1 MGNGSNSGNG
11 RNNLPALTNETI
23 GELIAVQKQQLTIR
37 LEEIRLESAELGHN
51 QSIAKQSIETHERD
65 RKHNREEITKR
76 QQSTQWFAGA
86 VVVAM
91 LVFSGY
97 AVSAGQTALV
107 VDLIK
112 IIAGFAG
119 GMGFQAYR
127 SYKKP
132 ESEED

>member
-1 MGNGSNSGNG
+1 MASPPANG

-23 GELIAVQKQQLTIR
+23 GEMIAVQKQQLTIR

-65 RKHNREEITKR
+65 RKHNREEVTKR
-76 QQSTQWFAGA
+76 QQSTQWFALSI
-86 VVVAM
+86 VVAM

-97 AVSAGQTALV
+97 AIFAGQTALV
-107 VDLIK
+107 IDVIK

-127 SYKKP
+127 SYKKQ
-132 ESEED
+132 ESQDDE

>member
-1 MGNGSNSGNG
+1 MASGGGNGNG
-11 RNNLPALTNETI
+11 RNSLPALTNETI

-76 QQSTQWFAGA
+76 QQSTQWFVFAI
-86 VVVAM
+86 VVAM
-91 LVFSGY
+91 LAFSGFAIY
-97 AVSAGQTALV
+97 AGQSAMVIDVL
-107 VDLIK
+107 K
-112 IIAGFAG
+112 IIAGFAA

-127 SYKKP
+127 SYKKK
-132 ESEED
+132 ESDDD